1 MYEYTR
7 PDCQGKRRERGR
19 VTTYEKKNAAVR
31 CHSARYGLDGSDRL
45 VRVLA
50 ALLLSGG
57 LSACAGGA
65 AGPAADGTPQPAAQ
79 DLAAPAA
86 DRGSPVVAPDEA
98 IDKDKPAVLKPVTRP
113 DEQLLIMELRLRD
126 SVLSEGFFAYF
137 DKGGLLVP
145 LGEFVRALEF
155 PIAVDPENG
164 RASGWF
170 IREDRLFSLDLLR
183 REAVIDGRPQRFDRN
198 LVELH
203 QDEIYVDTRL
213 LAKWFPVDITFDLSN
228 LLVRLESREALPMEL
243 RLEREG
249 RRRAAAGRL
258 GSGAVYPSVA
268 SPYQWAGWPSVN
280 LSAEA
285 GYRKDSLGEGD
296 LTARYNMLA
305 GGDFLKHEATLFV
318 AGNEDLGV
326 SQARFEMGRRDPD
339 AELLGPVGATE
350 YSFGDIAMTPVDL
363 IARSRF
369 GRGAQVSSFPL
380 DRVGQFDRTT
390 VIGDLPLGWEVE
402 LYRNDVL
409 LDFQTARDDG
419 RYEFADVPLLVGL
432 NILTLEFFGPQ
443 GQRRTEVRRILVGQ
457 GQVQP
462 GKAHFRLAANQQD
475 ENLLPV
481 DGSDTLSVT
490 DAALQGEPRAL
501 AEVEYGISRNVSVA
515 GSVSTI
521 PLISGRRSYGSL
533 GLRTGFGPVYS
544 RLDVIRD
551 SEGGMAGKFGAQISM
566 PLNLSLLADHSEFR
580 DFVSETIVDDGD
592 LPVRNS
598 NLRLDGV
605 VSSGN
610 QFRLPF
616 TFGATREQSESGATD
631 TTLTNRLSTVIQRVS
646 FSNNLE
652 WRKLDTATID
662 STTMKGTFLAGGRV
676 YRASLRGELRY
687 NIQPESE
694 LTTASL
700 TSETR
705 FRNGVNAR
713 LGVQRTFVAPTLT
726 TVTAGLSRTFSFA
739 SMGITGGWSNDGSWN
754 ALLSYSTSFG
764 RDPRTGE
771 WHVSAKP
778 AADYG
783 SASVRA
789 FLDNDLDGAF
799 GPDDTPLQGVV
810 FDSGVRRVDA
820 PTDGHGVAFLP
831 SLPAYRDLDLT
842 ISPQSLEDPYW
853 VPDPEGYRIRP
864 RPGNTIIVDF
874 PVVVTGEVDGTVYLQ
889 DGGTTLEVADVA
901 LQLVAADGTV
911 VGKTESVF
919 DGFFLFEFVR
929 PGRYRLRV
937 DPDQLARLNLRAEGE
952 RSVDIEGS
960 GTIVSAVQILLRPA
974 ASP

>member
-1 MYEYTR
+1 MTKCKGNNGAAR
-7 PDCQGKRRERGR
+7 
-19 VTTYEKKNAAVR
+19 NASVSNDL
-31 CHSARYGLDGSDRL
+31 HGPDRL

-50 ALLLSGG
+50 AILLAGG
-57 LSACAGGA
+57 LSACAGGTAGTPADRPSDTSAQETA
-65 AGPAADGTPQPAAQ
+65 AAAPGADAAAAAPNDAVEDNTPAALD
-79 DLAAPAA
+79 
-86 DRGSPVVAPDEA
+86 
-98 IDKDKPAVLKPVTRP
+98 PVTRP
-113 DEQLLIMELRLRD
+113 DDQLLIMELRLRD
-126 SVLSEGFFAYF
+126 SVLSDGLFAYPG
-137 DKGGLLVP
+137 KGGLLLP

-155 PIAVDPENG
+155 PITVDPENG
-164 RASGWF
+164 RASGWY
-170 IREDRLFSLDLLR
+170 ISENRLFSLDLLR
-183 REAVIDGRPQRFDRN
+183 REVVVDGRPQRFDRN

-203 QDEIYVDTRL
+203 EDDIYVDTRL

-228 LLVRLESREALPMEL
+228 LLVKLESREPLPMEL

-249 RRRAAAGRL
+249 RRRVAAGRR
-258 GSGAVYPSVA
+258 GPGVVYPGVEA
-268 SPYQWAGWPSVN
+268 PYQWAGWPAVN

-285 GYRKDSLGEGD
+285 GYRKDSLGEGAF
-296 LTARYNMLA
+296 TGRYNLLA
-305 GGDFLKHEATLFV
+305 GGDLLKHEATLFV
-318 AGNEDLGV
+318 AGNNDQGV
-326 SQARFEMGRRDPD
+326 DQARFEMGRKDPD
-339 AELLGPVGATE
+339 GELLGPVGATE
-350 YSFGDIAMTPVDL
+350 YAFGDIAMTPVDL

-369 GRGAQVSSFPL
+369 GRGAQISSFPL

-419 RYEFADVPLLVGL
+419 RYEFTDVPLLVGL

-443 GQRRTEVRRILVGQ
+443 GQRRTEIRRILVGQ
-457 GQVQP
+457 GQVEP

-490 DAALQGEPRAL
+490 DAALQGEARAL
-501 AEVEYGISRNVSVA
+501 AEAEYGISRNVSVA
-515 GSVSTI
+515 GSVATI
-521 PLISGRRSYGSL
+521 PLASGRRTYGSL

-566 PLNLSLLADHSEFR
+566 PLNLSFLADHSEFR
-580 DFVSETIVDDGD
+580 DYLSETIVDDGD
-592 LPVRNS
+592 LPVRSS

-605 VSSGN
+605 VSSGQ

-631 TTLTNRLSTVIQRVS
+631 TILTNRLSTVVKRVS

-652 WRKLDTATID
+652 WRKLDTATLD
-662 STTMKGTFLAGGRV
+662 STTLRGTFLAGGRV
-676 YRASLRGELRY
+676 YRTSLRGELRY
-687 NIQPESE
+687 DVQPESR
-694 LTTASL
+694 LTTATL

-705 FRNGVNAR
+705 FRNGINAR

-726 TVTAGLSRTFSFA
+726 TVSAGLSRTFDFA
-739 SMGITGGWSNDGSWN
+739 SVGITGSWSNDGAWN
-754 ALLSYSTSFG
+754 GLLSYTTSFG
-764 RDPRTGE
+764 RDPQTGE

-789 FLDNDLDGAF
+789 FLDNDLDGVF

-810 FDSGVRRVDA
+810 FDSGIRRVDA
-820 PTDGHGVAFLP
+820 PTDRDGVAYL
-831 SLPAYRDLDLT
+831 SALPAYRDMNLT

-853 VPDPEGYRIRP
+853 VSDPEGYRIRP
-864 RPGNTIIVDF
+864 RPGYTTIVDF

-889 DGGTTLEVADVA
+889 RDGAMTEVADVA
-901 LQLVAADGTV
+901 LQLVGDDGSV
-911 VGKTESVF
+911 VGETTSVF

-937 DPDQLARLNLRAEGE
+937 DPEQLARLDLAAEGE
-952 RSVDIEGS
+952 RSVVIEGS
-960 GTIVSAVQILLRPA
+960 GTIVSALQILLRPRTA
-974 ASP
+974 P